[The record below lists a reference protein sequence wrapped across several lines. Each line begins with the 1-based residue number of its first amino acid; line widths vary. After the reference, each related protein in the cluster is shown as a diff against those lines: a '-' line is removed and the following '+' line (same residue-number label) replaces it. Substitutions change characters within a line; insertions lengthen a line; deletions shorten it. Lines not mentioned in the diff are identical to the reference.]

1 MEEESPFAFSSCA
14 RKGISSSCGTKHCN
28 QHRSGYWLGDEYE
41 NWRCVQDGS
50 TVAENE
56 ETEEKAEHRRLGLF
70 ALDQS
75 VQLHIRRQYF
85 RSEFSRTEAS
95 EERVEIRFEM
105 LLPFLEFWFREEW
118 KILRTRRFVFSLVLR
133 FLVERSDWEKRREW
147 ASYASSSSGSG
158 CRYLQRLRLISFRV
172 VAVERGREAKK
183 EGQEDVGPGVFG
195 EAQVVN
201 ADRGCRE
208 CCRPRKEHRSCY
220 LHCTCLVFPLLL
232 LCVERVFV
240 YLFFVVCCM

>member
-1 MEEESPFAFSSCA
+1 MFAVECYIIHILKVCKKLGPTYLPLCTES
-14 RKGISSSCGTKHCN
+14 GISSSSSSTKHCN
-28 QHRSGYWLGDEYE
+28 QRGSGYWLGDEYE

-50 TVAENE
+50 TVADNE
-56 ETEEKAEHRRLGLF
+56 ETEENAEHRRLGLL

-85 RSEFSRTEAS
+85 RSEFSGTEAS

-105 LLPFLEFWFREEW
+105 LLSFLEFWFREDW
-118 KILRTRRFVFSLVLR
+118 KIRRSRRFVFNLVLR
-133 FLVERSDWEKRREW
+133 FSVERSDWEKRREW

-158 CRYLQRLRLISFRV
+158 CRCLHRLGLISFRV
-172 VAVERGREAKK
+172 VAVERGRKAKK
-183 EGQEDVGPGVFG
+183 EGQEDVGPGLFG

-208 CCRPRKEHRSCY
+208 CCRPRKEQRSCY
-220 LHCTCLVFPLLL
+220 LHCT
-232 LCVERVFV
+232 
-240 YLFFVVCCM
+240 